1 MHSDVKKQLSSFL
14 VALLF
19 VAGDLRRYALTVT
32 TGLIFYFV
40 FLTFSILHLA
50 LNIESRTT
58 QLRCVMDN
66 Q

>member
-1 MHSDVKKQLSSFL
+1 MHSDVKKRLSSFL
-14 VALLF
+14 VALF
-19 VAGDLRRYALTVT
+19 FAAGDLRHYALTVT

-40 FLTFSILHLA
+40 FFNLSILHLA

-58 QLRCVMDN
+58 LLRRVMAR

>member
-1 MHSDVKKQLSSFL
+1 MHSDVKKRLSSFL

-19 VAGDLRRYALTVT
+19 AADDLRHYALMVT
-32 TGLIFYFV
+32 TGLIFYVV
-40 FLTFSILHLA
+40 FLTWSILHLA

-58 QLRCVMDN
+58 LLRRVMAR